1 MSMTRKDFELLAG
14 VLKDTKPELDR
25 TENRDKALRT
35 LGAYDRWAKVVA
47 EMGSVLILTNTNFD
61 EYRFLTA
68 CGLPPAET
76 SRAGGGSLSR
86 GGVSRAGGGV

>member
-14 VLKDTKPELDR
+14 VLKDTKPKLDNAKGR
-25 TENRDKALRT
+25 AEAL
-35 LGAYDRWAKVVA
+35 AAVAHMEQWAIDV
-47 EMGSVLILTNTNFD
+47 GSIGSALILTNPNFD